1 MFKSRQFSS
10 KWAPT
15 DAKQEGDWRNAL
27 EALGTENVRYRLM
40 RTAGSS
46 SAPING
52 LGEQDITL
60 GYVQDWLHHKD
71 ARRDAREARKHRT
84 SMMLV
89 ALAAIAAAI
98 DALPVVLAWLD

>member
-1 MFKSRQFSS
+1 VGSHGR
-10 KWAPT
+10 T
-15 DAKQEGDWRNAL
+15 QEGDWRNAL

-46 SAPING
+46 RAIING
-52 LGEQDITL
+52 MGEQNITL
-60 GYVQDWLHHKD
+60 HVQDWLHYRY

-84 SMMLV
+84 SLMLV

-98 DALPVVLAWLD
+98 AALLVVLAWLD